1 MGRFYSIFRTALMW
15 VGVLLLLITFT
26 PLVPWAAAR
35 LCVEWSDRDGE
46 VLIVLLGTTV
56 GDDSD
61 AFIGANSYWR
71 AVYAVRSWHYG
82 RFRKVLLCGKGSAE
96 TVKPVLIA
104 YGVPADAILVENRS
118 TSTHEN
124 VLNAKPLLAGLHG
137 PFVLLTSDYHM
148 LRASRCFARENVPV
162 ITRPVPDVLKRSRTL
177 QLRWE
182 GFWTLGRELCAL
194 AYYKVHG
201 WI

>member
-1 MGRFYSIFRTALMW
+1 MNRFYSISRTVLMS
-15 VGVLLLLITFT
+15 VGLLLLLITFT
-26 PLVPWAAAR
+26 PLVPWVTAQ
-35 LCVEWSDRDGE
+35 LCVDWSDRDGE

-56 GDDSD
+56 DVDGK

-71 AVYAVRSWHYG
+71 TAYAVRSWHHG
-82 RFRKVLLCGKGSAE
+82 RFRKILLCGKGSAE
-96 TVKPVLIA
+96 TIKPVLIA
-104 YGVPADAILVENRS
+104 YGVPSDAILVENRS
-118 TSTHEN
+118 TSTREN
-124 VLNAKPLLAGLHG
+124 VLNAKPILAGLHG

-148 LRASRCFARENVPV
+148 LRASRCFARENIPV

-194 AYYKVHG
+194 AYYKVCG